1 MKNSILVLS
10 FILFIS
16 CNSYND
22 NMNALLNKKSELENA
37 IKITDSTNNIYLN
50 KRLNIIQGIS
60 DEKEPEINFGD
71 TTITSIGDIEK
82 RYESKEYK
90 MYSDSV
96 KKYKSLLYGYE
107 ESLKQVNYSIDSLF
121 KLK

>member
-1 MKNSILVLS
+1 
-10 FILFIS
+10 
-16 CNSYND
+16 
-22 NMNALLNKKSELENA
+22 MNALLNKKSELENA